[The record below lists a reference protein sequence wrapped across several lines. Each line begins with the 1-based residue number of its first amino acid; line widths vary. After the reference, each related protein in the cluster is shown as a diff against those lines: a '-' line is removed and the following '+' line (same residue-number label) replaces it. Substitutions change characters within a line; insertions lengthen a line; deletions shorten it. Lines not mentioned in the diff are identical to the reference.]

1 MQKTK
6 LMVNGRWLMV
16 KIIASLA
23 FMLFLAQPAYATVPQ
38 VTIAQLPGYVTV
50 DHFKLSCT
58 ALEGTTAQ
66 FFYRKDD
73 WASFTSF
80 GPAIDL
86 TVAPFCLVEVTSSQI
101 DSQTKYFFRVEING
115 GASSETSTIYD
126 VSGPDSVR
134 DYSKDKV
141 GPTTYR
147 IHWTNPGNS
156 DFYQVFIY
164 RGEASDFSAND
175 SAKVTGIAGA
185 PNANM
190 SWDDNGVS
198 SDKTYYYIIRAL
210 DKAGNSSGLVGD
222 SQTTFVLGTTAP
234 SAGQA
239 GQVQVLPKEKAVGG
253 EVLPQSTQ
261 EAEKEGTV
269 EDFGETGSKV
279 GKVLTG
285 AAILAV
291 LAGGIWYFV
300 SKRKRY

>member
-1 MQKTK
+1 MQKTR
-6 LMVNGRWLMV
+6 LMTNAKWLMANGIV
-16 KIIASLA
+16 LLG
-23 FMLFLAQPAYATVPQ
+23 LFAARPAYATVPQ
-38 VTIAQLPGYVTV
+38 VTIAQLPAYVTV

-58 ALEGTTAQ
+58 ALGGTTAQ

-164 RGEASDFSAND
+164 RGEAPDFSAND

-222 SQTTFVLGTTAP
+222 SQTTTVLGTTAP

-253 EVLPQSTQ
+253 EVLPQSSTG
-261 EAEKEGTV
+261 EAEKAGTAEGL
-269 EDFGETGSKV
+269 GEAGSKV

>member
-1 MQKTK
+1 
-6 LMVNGRWLMV
+6 MV

-23 FMLFLAQPAYATVPQ
+23 FILFLARPAYATVPQ
-38 VTIAQLPGYVTV
+38 VTIAQLPAYVTV

-58 ALEGTTAQ
+58 ALGGTTAQ

-80 GPAIDL
+80 GPSIDL
-86 TVAPFCLVEVTSSQI
+86 TTTPCLVELTSSQI

-115 GASSETSTIYD
+115 GVASSETSTIYD